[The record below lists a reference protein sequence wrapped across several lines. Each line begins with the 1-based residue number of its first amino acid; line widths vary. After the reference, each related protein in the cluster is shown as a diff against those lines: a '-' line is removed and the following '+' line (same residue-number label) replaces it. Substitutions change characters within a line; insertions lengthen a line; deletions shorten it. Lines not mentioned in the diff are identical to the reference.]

1 MPIVGEDLLRAFLQ
15 IVLFTVFLL
24 QAVSEKTL
32 CTKGF
37 TSNLIFLHENNCNYN
52 SCRFSNNFA
61 FILVFPL
68 LQTKTRTSSQQVVW
82 YLEIFLIFELC
93 FKAMRNSIDLYKG
106 TFLHVIPVCIM
117 VPLFIYIFINHH
129 MMITI
134 TLLIAVSIYCY
145 LITVYTNSY
154 Q

>member
-1 MPIVGEDLLRAFLQ
+1 MKIIVTIIPADLVTTSLLFL
-15 IVLFTVFLL
+15 FFLYYK
-24 QAVSEKTL
+24 QKQEP
-32 CTKGF
+32 G
-37 TSNLIFLHENNCNYN
+37 
-52 SCRFSNNFA
+52 
-61 FILVFPL
+61 
-68 LQTKTRTSSQQVVW
+68 SQQVVW